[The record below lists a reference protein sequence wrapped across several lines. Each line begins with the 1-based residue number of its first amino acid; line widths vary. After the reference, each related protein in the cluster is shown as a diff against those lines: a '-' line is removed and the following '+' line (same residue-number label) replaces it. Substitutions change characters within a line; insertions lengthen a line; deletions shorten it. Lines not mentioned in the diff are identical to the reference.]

1 MAESRAPWDVPSA
14 WQPALE
20 AARTGGTLL
29 LIGAVDSGKSTL
41 AAILAG
47 AACEAGR
54 AVAVVDADV
63 GQSSLGPPTCVGM
76 ARLHEPIADLA
87 NLPAEA
93 IDFVGAPSPTGRL
106 LECVAS
112 ACAMAAAAR
121 SAGADT
127 LVVDTTGLI
136 DGPSARALKA
146 AKIRLLAPD
155 VVVGLQAEDEVEH
168 LLAPYRGRRRPR
180 IVRLRRSRRVKERTR
195 EQRAARRQMKLGSY
209 FAGGKVEEIT
219 WDNLPIDNSPWTTGE
234 PAPGH
239 VRAHA
244 EERLGCEVLHA
255 ERRAAGL
262 FLILDGQADPQGLR
276 SLADGF
282 GGAARAVDAASLR
295 SLLVGLLGE
304 QGETLGLGLLE
315 HIDFGARRLSIY
327 TPADVQRA
335 KGLRLGAVQLARDGA
350 QLGWNQPGATG

>member
-63 GQSSLGPPTCVGM
+63 G
-76 ARLHEPIADLA
+76 
-87 NLPAEA
+87 
-93 IDFVGAPSPTGRL
+93 
-106 LECVAS
+106 
-112 ACAMAAAAR
+112 
-121 SAGADT
+121 
-127 LVVDTTGLI
+127 
-136 DGPSARALKA
+136 KA

-255 ERRAAGL
+255 ERRADGL

-327 TPADVQRA
+327 TPADVQHA